1 MSEREIEILRCY
13 LKALEERHGRPASE
27 IELHAATNMKLLP
40 PKASLVEFN
49 AARDHADQQGLATG
63 LASQTTG
70 RMQWSITDKGRATL
84 VELQS

>member
-1 MSEREIEILRCY
+1 MTEREIEILRRY
-13 LKALEERHGRPASE
+13 LEALRDRAGRAASE

-49 AARDHADQQGLATG
+49 AALAHADNRGWAIG

-70 RMQWSITDKGRATL
+70 RMQWTITDAGRAAL